1 MQESWI
7 PLQCPE
13 CNESWEAT
21 PADLPEPDESFVCDH
36 CDAVRPTAEFTKTAR
51 GLEILRDFYES

>member
-21 PADLPEPDESFVCDH
+21 LADLPEPDESFVCDH